1 MPIAESSRRRSRTW
15 RNRRTGD
22 SGRRSRLYPRD
33 PRRGR
38 GGSRGRTEPGR
49 YRRRCESRNAR
60 CPPGLAFSRMDR
72 LRRPLLHRCEG
83 RRSAMTIVLVA
94 MHYQNEVMHA
104 AGKIKVGVAEHA
116 DNRHELVA
124 NAGRLLALARGAGI
138 PVVSVRI
145 AFRGDHADVIPNCV
159 IFRNVIARKAMVDG
173 SWGAEFHEGLG
184 PAEGEFVIKHTRV
197 NAFHGSQLE
206 EVLRVL
212 KADRL
217 IMAR

>member
-1 MPIAESSRRRSRTW
+1 
-15 RNRRTGD
+15 
-22 SGRRSRLYPRD
+22 
-33 PRRGR
+33 
-38 GGSRGRTEPGR
+38 
-49 YRRRCESRNAR
+49 
-60 CPPGLAFSRMDR
+60 
-72 LRRPLLHRCEG
+72 
-83 RRSAMTIVLVA
+83 MTIVLVA

-206 EVLRVL
+206 EALRVL

-217 IMAR
+217 IMAGVATNSVVSTSVACAADMGYEVTVVADACSSGDQALHEASLENMRLVADVVDLDVLAARIQGA